1 MTIGGGS
8 RTGTTA
14 GGVDVGGA
22 AGGIK
27 VETAGG
33 NTLARG
39 RGAVGA
45 TDGTNTAVAG
55 GRRAGVQTAA
65 GETAVRGGGVR
76 GVSDGT
82 NSAVRAGGF
91 AGARD
96 AAGNTAF
103 GAAGR
108 YADSTGYRQGGS
120 VTARQ
125 NQWGYTAVN
134 VRGGYGAGGRGQVG
148 SVAAVRG
155 PRGNVVSAGRGASF
169 VNGQFVG
176 GQAWNAVNGAYTRWG
191 YFGRGYYGRYPGA
204 WWPGKWAVRGTA
216 WAAATWATA
225 GSYCGCE
232 GEGTYYDY
240 EDNVAYEDGSVYY
253 EGEAVATAEQYYEQ
267 AAQIAEAG
275 SETQDEDWMP
285 LGVFALI
292 KEAGQTQTDKVLQ
305 LALNREGAIRGNLQD
320 MLTDEVKPLVG
331 SVNKESQRV
340 AIKMEGN
347 DSIVLEAGLYN
358 LTNDEVPALVH
369 FDAERQQAVTLIRL
383 KNPNLE
389 DGQP

>member
-1 MTIGGGS
+1 M
-8 RTGTTA
+8 
-14 GGVDVGGA
+14 
-22 AGGIK
+22 
-27 VETAGG
+27 
-33 NTLARG
+33 
-39 RGAVGA
+39 
-45 TDGTNTAVAG
+45 
-55 GRRAGVQTAA
+55 
-65 GETAVRGGGVR
+65 
-76 GVSDGT
+76 
-82 NSAVRAGGF
+82 
-91 AGARD
+91 
-96 AAGNTAF
+96 
-103 GAAGR
+103 
-108 YADSTGYRQGGS
+108 
-120 VTARQ
+120 
-125 NQWGYTAVN
+125 
-134 VRGGYGAGGRGQVG
+134 
-148 SVAAVRG
+148 RG
-155 PRGNVVSAGRGASF
+155 PGGNVVSAGRGASF

-191 YFGRGYYGRYPGA
+191 YFGPGYYGRYPGA
-204 WWPGKWAVRGTA
+204 WWPGKWAVAGTA

-267 AAQIAEAG
+267 AAEIAEAG

-305 LALNREGAIRGNLQD
+305 LALNRDGAIRGNLQD

>member
-1 MTIGGGS
+1 M
-8 RTGTTA
+8 
-14 GGVDVGGA
+14 
-22 AGGIK
+22 
-27 VETAGG
+27 ETAGG
-33 NTLARG
+33 NTIARG

-45 TDGTNTAVAG
+45 TDGTNSAVAA
-55 GRRAGVQTAA
+55 GRRTGVETAA
-65 GETAVRGGGVR
+65 GGQAVGGRGVR
-76 GVSDGT
+76 AATDGT
-82 NSAVRAGGF
+82 NSAVRTGGF
-91 AGARD
+91 AAGQD
-96 AAGNTAF
+96 AAGNK
-103 GAAGR
+103 AARVAGGYR
-108 YADSTGYRQGGS
+108 DSTGYRQGGS

-134 VRGGYGAGGRGQVG
+134 ARGGYGYGTGTGQVG
-148 SVAAVRG
+148 SRTAVRG
-155 PRGNVVSAGRGASF
+155 PAGNVVTAGRGASF

-191 YFGRGYYGRYPGA
+191 YFGPGYYGRYPGA
-204 WWPGKWAVRGTA
+204 WWPGKWAVAGTA
-216 WAAATWATA
+216 WAAATWASA

-267 AAQIAEAG
+267 ATEIAEAG
-275 SETQDEDWMP
+275 SATEDEEWMP
-285 LGVFALI
+285 LGVFAVI

-331 SVNKESQRV
+331 SVDKDSQRV

-347 DSIVLEAGLYN
+347 DSVVLEAGLYN

-369 FDAERQQAVTLIRL
+369 FDAQRQQAITLIRL
-383 KNPNLE
+383 KNPNID